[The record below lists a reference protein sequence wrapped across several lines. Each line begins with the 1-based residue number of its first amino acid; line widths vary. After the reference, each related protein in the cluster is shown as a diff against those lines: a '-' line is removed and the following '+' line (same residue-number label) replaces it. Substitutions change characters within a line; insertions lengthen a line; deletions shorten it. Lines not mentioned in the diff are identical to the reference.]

1 MDLLKIDLAANLFF
15 EINLLPGDPL
25 FEFGDFT
32 VVKRILNRDGYL
44 ARCLTKKISV
54 IFVKEVFV
62 SSGKSQ

>member
-1 MDLLKIDLAANLFF
+1 MDLLKIDLTANLFF
-15 EINLLPGDPL
+15 EIHLLPGDLL
-25 FEFGDFT
+25 FEFGDLT
-32 VVKRILNRDGYL
+32 IGKRILNRDRYL